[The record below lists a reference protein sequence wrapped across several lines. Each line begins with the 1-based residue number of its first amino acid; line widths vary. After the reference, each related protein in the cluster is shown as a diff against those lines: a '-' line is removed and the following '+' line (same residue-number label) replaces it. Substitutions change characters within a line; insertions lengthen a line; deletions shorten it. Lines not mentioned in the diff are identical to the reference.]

1 MAAAVGGR
9 KQRNLLNCWL
19 KLPQSLFLC
28 GSVDRAPVSHTD
40 KPQLCTP
47 KNSTTKWAETV
58 TCWKERWGEDKQFW
72 FSVTS
77 IKFDMN
83 HRVTGF
89 VVSGHVYS
97 TASVKAQSKGTFFFF
112 SPALFLF
119 WNVQLVLLYI
129 QRTSFQMNT
138 QASVLTL
145 SPYCTGVFSKDYII
159 ISNRAEAT
167 SDRIVDCCT
176 AVCPLPPF
184 LSTDSPLAVKSR
196 LNLIVSVLFVLLPF
210 SVIFF
215 SSRFLVV

>member
-119 WNVQLVLLYI
+119 WNVQLVLLNTTDIFSNEY
-129 QRTSFQMNT
+129 TSICPDSESILYRCIFKR
-138 QASVLTL
+138 LL
-145 SPYCTGVFSKDYII
+145 I